1 MAERSFKLEIVTLT
15 KVVYTGEV
23 ISIVAPASLG
33 YIGIMA
39 NHAPLATDVAVGVL
53 KIKEAERSDEV
64 FMTMSDGF
72 LVVADNEASILVN
85 AAERPEDIDVERARA
100 SMERARER
108 LGSRGADVDVARA
121 EAALKRSMTRLKLVD
136 DL

>member
-1 MAERSFKLEIVTLT
+1 MAERSYKLEIVTLT

-23 ISIVAPASLG
+23 ISIVAPASMG

-53 KIKEAERSDEV
+53 KMKEAGGDEV

-72 LVVADNEASILVN
+72 LVVANNEASILVN
-85 AAERPEDIDVERARA
+85 AAERPEDIDLER
-100 SMERARER
+100 
-108 LGSRGADVDVARA
+108 VAPQWTGLA
-121 EAALKRSMTRLKLVD
+121 KG
-136 DL
+136 